1 MTRKQLQNIAA
12 CGLLAAVSFGSCAR
26 AAQTAQAKSQI
37 VLLGTGTPRPDPQR
51 SGPATAIVVNDTPYL
66 IDFGPGVVR
75 RAAAAFEKGIKGLSV
90 EKLDIAFVTHLHS
103 DHTVGYPD
111 LIFTPWVQ
119 GRHKPLRVYGP
130 EGIQSM
136 TSHVLAAWQA
146 DVDIRTK
153 GLEKS
158 DPKGAAVEAHE
169 IGPGVV
175 YKDANVT
182 VTAFP
187 VLHGEWPQAFGYRFQ
202 TPDRTIVISG
212 DARPSPRLVENCQ
225 KCDVLIHEAFSE
237 AYVPRALPNWLEYRS
252 KYHTTTAQLAE
263 IANKTQPKLLILY
276 HRGVG
281 RASGDISDAQYL
293 SEIQRTY
300 RGRVVIG
307 NDLDVY

>member
-1 MTRKQLQNIAA
+1 M
-12 CGLLAAVSFGSCAR
+12 GLFAVVAFVSSGR
-26 AAQTAQAKSQI
+26 GAQAAQAKSQV
-37 VLLGTGTPRPDPQR
+37 VLLGTGTPRADPQR

-66 IDFGPGVVR
+66 VDFGPGVVR

-111 LIFTPWVQ
+111 LIFSPWVQ
-119 GRHKPLRVYGP
+119 GRDKPLRVYGP
-130 EGIQSM
+130 KGIQSM
-136 TSHVLAAWQA
+136 TGHVLAAWQA
-146 DVDIRTK
+146 DIDIRTT
-153 GLEKS
+153 GLQKS
-158 DPKGAAVEAHE
+158 DPTGVAVEAHE

-212 DARPSPRLVENCQ
+212 DARPSPELIENCQ
-225 KCDVLIHEAFSE
+225 KCDVLIHEVYSE
-237 AYVPRALPNWLEYRS
+237 AYFPRAVPNWLEYRS

-263 IANKTQPKLLILY
+263 IANKAQPKLLILY

-300 RGRVVIG
+300 RGRTVIG

>member
-1 MTRKQLQNIAA
+1 MTRRQLQRIAA
-12 CGLLAAVSFGSCAR
+12 CGLLAAASWASSNPR
-26 AAQTAQAKSQI
+26 AQTVQAKSQL
-37 VLLGTGTPRPDPQR
+37 VLLGTGTPRPDPHR

-75 RAAAAFEKGIKGLSV
+75 RAAEAFGKGIKGLAV

-103 DHTVGYPD
+103 DHTAGYPD
-111 LIFTPWVQ
+111 LIFTPWLQ
-119 GRHKPLRVYGP
+119 GRDKPLRVYGP
-130 EGIQSM
+130 EGIGSM

-146 DVDIRTK
+146 DIDIRTK

-158 DPKGAAVEAHE
+158 NPKGAVVEAHE

-175 YKDANVT
+175 YRDANVT

-212 DARPSPRLVENCQ
+212 DARPSPGLVASCQ
-225 KCDVLIHEAFSE
+225 KCDVLIHEAYSE
-237 AYVPRALPNWLEYRS
+237 AYVPPALPNWLEYRS
-252 KYHTTTAQLAE
+252 QYHTTTAQLAE
-263 IANKTQPKLLILY
+263 IANNTQPKLLILY
-276 HRGVG
+276 HRGV
-281 RASGDISDAQYL
+281 RLSSGDISDAQYL

-300 RGRVVIG
+300 RGRVIIG
-307 NDLDVY
+307 NDLDVF